1 MSLAVSIWA
10 PLIYQYAVGGAL
22 FLVGL
27 LVAIFGG
34 ACDLRRR
41 GDRLWLLVSVLGLG
55 TFFAG
60 HLTLYLLAV
69 YVSPATAGGGP

>member
-1 MSLAVSIWA
+1 MIAGVSIWA
-10 PLIYQYAVGGAL
+10 PLIYQYSVGGAL

-27 LVAIFGG
+27 LFAVLGG
-34 ACDLRRR
+34 ACDLQRR
-41 GDRLWLLVSVLGLG
+41 GDRRWLIISVVGLA

-69 YVSPATAGGGP
+69 YVSPAAGGGGP